1 MMMNRSFK
9 PGDMVEYTYFDK
21 PYYGIIVDNTYF
33 DWRVNE
39 VSAVYYREE
48 LNKFSLMV
56 STEECFRHASDFP
69 EDKSFL
75 YDFVDLFKHT
85 RTDYTYKKRSGT
97 IVNEYNVVTPR
108 GGWINLFEDALT
120 KFLAKSKNPVRGHWL
135 NKETFIEIYM
145 RAFYTNCH
153 DYDYRDVDISFYEV

>member
-1 MMMNRSFK
+1 MMNRSFK

-21 PYYGIIVDNTYF
+21 PYYGVIVDNTYF

-48 LNKFSLMV
+48 LNRFSLMV

-75 YDFVDLFKHT
+75 YDFVDLFNHFFDK
-85 RTDYTYKKRSGT
+85 
-97 IVNEYNVVTPR
+97 EYGQCVPFPE
-108 GGWINLFEDALT
+108 I
-120 KFLAKSKNPVRGHWL
+120 KFYLVS
-135 NKETFIEIYM
+135 
-145 RAFYTNCH
+145 
-153 DYDYRDVDISFYEV
+153 